1 MAVQTAPIQ
10 TISMQVGYT
19 RAKRMFDILFTLLL
33 ALPLLLVSAFIAVL
47 IMLDSRGPVLFRQ
60 KRVGQNGKEFEM
72 LKFRSMYVHQDDGT
86 HREAIKLYMNGE
98 KLNNGGKTPYKITQD
113 SRITRIGH
121 FLRKTSL
128 DEIPQFWNV
137 LMGEMSL
144 VGPRPPLPYEVEL
157 YSSHATLRL
166 CGKPGLT
173 GPWQVHGRSCVSF
186 DEMVEMDISYL
197 QQQSFWKDVRFIC
210 LTIPVMVVGRGGA

>member
-19 RAKRMFDILFTLLL
+19 RAKRVFDILFTLLL
-33 ALPLLLVSAFIAVL
+33 ALPLLLVSAVIAVL
-47 IMLDSRGPVLFRQ
+47 IMLDSRGPILFRQ
-60 KRVGQNGKEFEM
+60 KRVGLNGKEFEM
-72 LKFRSMYVHQDDGT
+72 LKFRSMYIHQDDST
-86 HREAIKLYMNGE
+86 HREAIKQYIYGE
-98 KLNNGGKTPYKITQD
+98 KLNNEGKTPYKITQD
-113 SRITRIGH
+113 SRITRIGR
-121 FLRKTSL
+121 FLRKSSL

-157 YSSHATLRL
+157 YNSYAIIRL

-173 GPWQVHGRSCVSF
+173 GPWQVHGRSCVTF

-197 QQQSFWKDVRFIC
+197 QQQSFWADVRFIC
-210 LTIPVMVVGRGGA
+210 LTIPVMIVGRGGA